1 MIIIRYVS
9 DIMNIDRSIFFITV
23 GIINLDLIC

>member
-1 MIIIRYVS
+1 MIIIRYIR
-9 DIMNIDRSIFFITV
+9 DIVNIHRSIFFITA